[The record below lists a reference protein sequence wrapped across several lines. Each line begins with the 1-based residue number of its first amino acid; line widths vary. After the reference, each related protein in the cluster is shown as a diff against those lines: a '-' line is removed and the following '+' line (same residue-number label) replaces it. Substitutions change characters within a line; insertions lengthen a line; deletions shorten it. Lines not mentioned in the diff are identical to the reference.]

1 MHLFFLHKFSHGSVK
16 MEEIDDAKAAEVAQ
30 QLLGDP
36 LPQGVGNFPPLS
48 QDGARA
54 EDLFNDN
61 TGVLRL
67 TRREQK
73 SRVKNKVK
81 SQLD

>member
-1 MHLFFLHKFSHGSVK
+1 

-30 QLLGDP
+30 QPVGDP

-48 QDGARA
+48 QDGARE
-54 EDLFNDN
+54 EDLLNDN

-67 TRREQK
+67 TQREQK